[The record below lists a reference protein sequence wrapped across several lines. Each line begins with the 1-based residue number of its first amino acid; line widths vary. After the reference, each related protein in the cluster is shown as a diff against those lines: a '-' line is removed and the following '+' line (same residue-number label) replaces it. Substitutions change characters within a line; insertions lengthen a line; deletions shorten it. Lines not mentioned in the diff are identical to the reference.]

1 MNSISLYDLNKQIG
15 SVLKT
20 SLLAGVWVHAEIN
33 SINVQRVGHCYIE
46 LIEKDEITGSIVAK
60 SRANIWSN
68 IYKSI
73 SAYFLAETGKTLS
86 AGMKVA
92 FCVDVTFHEV
102 YGISLNVVDIDPTYT
117 LGESARKKAQVIKK
131 LEEDGIIDMNKMLSI
146 KPLCKNVAVI
156 SAEGAAGYG
165 DFCHQLEHNA
175 YGYKYN
181 LILFNSI
188 MQGEK
193 AEASILES
201 LDKVLERLS
210 EFDVLV
216 MIRGGGA
223 VSDLDCFDS
232 YNLSASIAQFPLPV
246 LTGIGHTRDVSVV
259 DMVANMPLKTPTAV
273 ADFLINHTRSLE
285 EKIDS
290 YIELL
295 SRSVTMLL
303 DKQARKLDQCLT
315 LLPLYANRLLDKKLH
330 ALELMERSLELMSPE
345 SILKKGYAIVE
356 KQGRSA
362 SAASLSPGDE
372 VKITLVDG
380 VVGAVVKGFS

>member
-1 MNSISLYDLNKQIG
+1 MNFIGLYELNKEIS
-15 SVLKT
+15 SVLKGCL
-20 SLLAGVWVHAEIN
+20 SKVWVHAEIN
-33 SINVQRVGHCYIE
+33 SISVQRVGHCYIE
-46 LIEKDEITGSIVAK
+46 LIEKDENSGNIIAK
-60 SRANIWSN
+60 SRANIWAN

-73 SAYFLAETGKTLS
+73 AAYFLEETGKMLS
-86 AGMKVA
+86 SGMKVA

-117 LGESARKKAQVIKK
+117 LGESARRKAQVIKK
-131 LEEDGIIDMNKMLSI
+131 LEDDGIIDMNKLLSI
-146 KPLCKNVAVI
+146 KPLIKNIAVI

-165 DFCHQLEHNA
+165 DFCHQLENNA

-181 LILFNSI
+181 LTLFNSI

-201 LDKVLERLS
+201 LDKVLERLD
-210 EFDVLV
+210 EFDILV
-216 MIRGGGA
+216 VIRGGGA

-232 YNLSASIAQFPLPV
+232 YYLSASLAQFPLPV

-259 DMVANMPLKTPTAV
+259 DMVAKLPLKTPTAV
-273 ADFLINHTRSLE
+273 ADYIINHTRSLE

-295 SRSVTMLL
+295 SRSVTVLL
-303 DKQARKLDQCLT
+303 DRQARKLDQSLT
-315 LLPLYANRLLDKKLH
+315 LLPLYANRFLDRKLH

-345 SILKKGYAIVE
+345 SILKKGYAMVE
-356 KQGRSA
+356 KQGKSA
-362 SAASLSPGDE
+362 SASSLSPGDE
-372 VKITLVDG
+372 IKITLVDG
-380 VVGAVVKGFS
+380 VVGAVIKV

>member
-1 MNSISLYDLNKQIG
+1 MSPISLYELNNDIK
-15 SVLKT
+15 SVLK
-20 SLLAGVWVHAEIN
+20 AGFSAGIWIHAEIS
-33 SINVQRVGHCYIE
+33 SISVQRVGHCYIE
-46 LIEKDEITGSIVAK
+46 LIEKDENTGSIVAK
-60 SRANIWSN
+60 SRANIWSHT
-68 IYKSI
+68 YKLI
-73 SAYFLAETGKTLS
+73 SSYFFEETGKTLS
-86 AGMKVA
+86 VGMKVA

-102 YGISLNVVDIDPTYT
+102 YGISLNVSDIDPAYT
-117 LGESARKKAQVIKK
+117 LGESARRKAMVIKK
-131 LEEDGIIDMNKMLSI
+131 LEEDGIIDMNKLLSI
-146 KPLCKNVAVI
+146 KTLVKNIAVV

-165 DFCHQLEHNA
+165 DFVHQLMTNK
-175 YGYKYN
+175 YGYSYN
-181 LILFNSI
+181 ITLFNSL

-201 LDKVLERLS
+201 LDKVLARLS
-210 EFDVLV
+210 EYDVLV
-216 MIRGGGA
+216 VIRGGGA
-223 VSDLDCFDS
+223 TSDLDCFDG
-232 YNLSASIAQFPLPV
+232 YNASIAQFPLPV

-273 ADFLINHTRSLE
+273 AEFIIGHTRSLE
-285 EKIDS
+285 ERIDS

-303 DKQARKLDQCLT
+303 DKQSRQLDQYLT

-330 ALELMERSLELMSPE
+330 ALELMERTLELLSPE

-372 VKITLVDG
+372 VKITLADG
-380 VVGAVVKGFS
+380 VVGAVIKV

>member
-15 SVLKT
+15 SVIKT
-20 SLLAGVWVHAEIN
+20 GLSGAVWVHAEIN
-33 SINVQRVGHCYIE
+33 SISVQRVGHCYIE
-46 LIEKDEITGSIVAK
+46 LIEKDENNGNIIAK
-60 SRANIWSN
+60 SRANIWAN

-102 YGISLNVVDIDPTYT
+102 YGISLNVVDVDPTYT
-117 LGESARKKAQVIKK
+117 LGESARRKAQVIKR
-131 LEEDGIIDMNKMLSI
+131 LEDDGIIDMNKLLSI
-146 KPLCKNVAVI
+146 KPLVKNIAVI

-165 DFCHQLEHNA
+165 DFIHQLQNNK
-175 YGYKYN
+175 YGYAYN
-181 LILFNSI
+181 LTLFNSI
-188 MQGEK
+188 MQGER

-201 LDKVLERLS
+201 LEKVLESLD

-232 YNLSASIAQFPLPV
+232 YNLSSALAQFPLPV

-273 ADFLINHTRSLE
+273 ADFLIHHTRTLE

-290 YIELL
+290 YIEQL

-303 DKQARKLDQCLT
+303 DKQARKLDQSLT
-315 LLPLYANRLLDKKLH
+315 LLPLYANRLLDRKLH

-356 KQGRSA
+356 KNGKSA

-380 VVGAVVKGFS
+380 VVGAVIKV

>member
-1 MNSISLYDLNKQIG
+1 MNSISLYELNKEIS
-15 SVLKT
+15 SVLKGCL
-20 SLLAGVWVHAEIN
+20 SKVWVHAEIN

-46 LIEKDEITGSIVAK
+46 LIEKDENTGSIIAK
-60 SRANIWSN
+60 SRANIWAN

-73 SAYFLAETGKTLS
+73 AAYFLAETGKTLA

-117 LGESARKKAQVIKK
+117 LGESARRKALVIKK
-131 LEEDGIIDMNKMLSI
+131 LEDDGVIDMNKLLSI
-146 KPLCKNVAVI
+146 KPLIKNIAVI

-181 LILFNSI
+181 LTLFNSI

-201 LDKVLERLS
+201 LDKVLERLD
-210 EFDVLV
+210 EFDILVL
-216 MIRGGGA
+216 IRGGGA
-223 VSDLDCFDS
+223 VSDLDCFDA
-232 YNLSASIAQFPLPV
+232 YNLSASLAQFPLPV

-259 DMVANMPLKTPTAV
+259 DMVAKLPLKTPTAV
-273 ADFLINHTRSLE
+273 ADFIINHTRSLE

-295 SRSVTMLL
+295 SRSVTVLL
-303 DKQARKLDQCLT
+303 DRQARKLDQSLT
-315 LLPLYANRLLDKKLH
+315 LLPLYANRLLDRKLH

-356 KQGRSA
+356 KQGKSA
-362 SAASLSPGDE
+362 VASDLKQGDE
-372 VKITLVDG
+372 VKIKLIDG
-380 VVGAVVKGFS
+380 VVGAVIKV

>member
-1 MNSISLYDLNKQIG
+1 MNSIGLYELNKEIS
-15 SVLKT
+15 SVLKGCL
-20 SLLAGVWVHAEIN
+20 SKVWVHAEIN
-33 SINVQRVGHCYIE
+33 SISVQRVGHCYIE
-46 LIEKDEITGSIVAK
+46 LIEKDENSGNIIAK
-60 SRANIWSN
+60 SRANIWAN

-73 SAYFLAETGKTLS
+73 AAYFLEETGKMLS
-86 AGMKVA
+86 SGMKVA

-117 LGESARKKAQVIKK
+117 LGESARRKAQVIKK
-131 LEEDGIIDMNKMLSI
+131 LEDDGIIDMNKLLSI
-146 KPLCKNVAVI
+146 KSLIKNIAVI

-165 DFCHQLEHNA
+165 DFCHQLENNA

-181 LILFNSI
+181 LTLFNSI

-201 LDKVLERLS
+201 LDKVLERLD
-210 EFDVLV
+210 EFDILV
-216 MIRGGGA
+216 VIRGGGA

-232 YNLSASIAQFPLPV
+232 YYLSASLAQFPLPV

-259 DMVANMPLKTPTAV
+259 DMVAKLPLKTPTAV
-273 ADFLINHTRSLE
+273 ADFLIHHTRSLE

-290 YIELL
+290 YIALL
-295 SRSVTMLL
+295 YQSVTSLL
-303 DKQARKLDQCLT
+303 DKNTRRLDQCLT
-315 LLPLYANRLLDKKLH
+315 LLPLYASRMLDKKLH

-356 KQGRSA
+356 KNGKSA
-362 SAASLSPGDE
+362 SAASLSPRDE
-372 VKITLVDG
+372 IKIKFIDG
-380 VVGAVVKGFS
+380 VVGAVIKV

>member
-1 MNSISLYDLNKQIG
+1 MNSISLYELNKEIS
-15 SVLKT
+15 SVLKGCL
-20 SLLAGVWVHAEIN
+20 SKVWVHAEIN
-33 SINVQRVGHCYIE
+33 SISVQRVGHCYIE
-46 LIEKDEITGSIVAK
+46 LIEKDENTGSIIAK
-60 SRANIWSN
+60 SRANIWAN

-73 SAYFLAETGKTLS
+73 AAYFLAETGKTLA

-117 LGESARKKAQVIKK
+117 LGESARRKALVIKK
-131 LEEDGIIDMNKMLSI
+131 LEDDGVIDMNKLLSI
-146 KPLCKNVAVI
+146 KPLIKNIAVI

-181 LILFNSI
+181 LTLFNSI

-201 LDKVLERLS
+201 LDKVLERLD
-210 EFDVLV
+210 EFDILVL
-216 MIRGGGA
+216 IRGGGA
-223 VSDLDCFDS
+223 VSDLDCFDA
-232 YNLSASIAQFPLPV
+232 YNLSASLAQFPLPV

-259 DMVANMPLKTPTAV
+259 DMVAKLPLKTPTAV
-273 ADFLINHTRSLE
+273 ADFIINHTRSLE

-295 SRSVTMLL
+295 SRSVTVLL
-303 DKQARKLDQCLT
+303 DRQARKLDQSLT
-315 LLPLYANRLLDKKLH
+315 LLPLYANRLLDRKLH

-356 KQGRSA
+356 KQGKSA
-362 SAASLSPGDE
+362 SASSLNPGDE

-380 VVGAVVKGFS
+380 VVGAVIKV

>member
-1 MNSISLYDLNKQIG
+1 MNSISLYELNKEIS
-15 SVLKT
+15 SVLKGCL
-20 SLLAGVWVHAEIN
+20 SKVWVHAEIN
-33 SINVQRVGHCYIE
+33 SISVQRVGHCYIE
-46 LIEKDEITGSIVAK
+46 LIEKDENTGSIIAK
-60 SRANIWSN
+60 SRANIWAN

-73 SAYFLAETGKTLS
+73 AAYFLAETGKTLAS
-86 AGMKVA
+86 GMKVA

-117 LGESARKKAQVIKK
+117 LGESARRKALVIKK
-131 LEEDGIIDMNKMLSI
+131 LEDDGVIDMNKLLSI
-146 KPLCKNVAVI
+146 KPLIKNIAVI

-181 LILFNSI
+181 LTLFNSI

-201 LDKVLERLS
+201 LDKVLERLD
-210 EFDVLV
+210 EFDILVL
-216 MIRGGGA
+216 IRGGGA
-223 VSDLDCFDS
+223 VSDLDCFDA
-232 YNLSASIAQFPLPV
+232 YNLSASLAQFPLPV

-259 DMVANMPLKTPTAV
+259 DMVAKLPLKTPTAV
-273 ADFLINHTRSLE
+273 ADFIINHTRSLE

-295 SRSVTMLL
+295 SRSVTVLL
-303 DKQARKLDQCLT
+303 DRQARKLDQSLT
-315 LLPLYANRLLDKKLH
+315 LLPLYANRLLDRKLH

-356 KQGRSA
+356 KQGKSA
-362 SAASLSPGDE
+362 SASSLSPGDE
-372 VKITLVDG
+372 IKITLVDG

>member
-1 MNSISLYDLNKQIG
+1 MNSISLYELNKEIS
-15 SVLKT
+15 SVLKGCL
-20 SLLAGVWVHAEIN
+20 SKVWVHAEIN
-33 SINVQRVGHCYIE
+33 SISVQRVGHCYIE
-46 LIEKDEITGSIVAK
+46 LIEKDENTGSIIAK

-73 SAYFLAETGKTLS
+73 SSYFLAETGKTLS

-131 LEEDGIIDMNKMLSI
+131 LEDDGIIDMNKMLSI
-146 KPLCKNVAVI
+146 KLLCKNIAVI

-181 LILFNSI
+181 ITLFNSI

-201 LDKVLERLS
+201 LDKVLERLD

-232 YNLSASIAQFPLPV
+232 YLLSASLAQFPLPV

-259 DMVANMPLKTPTAV
+259 DMVAKLPLKTPTAV
-273 ADFLINHTRSLE
+273 ADFIINHTRSLE

-295 SRSVTMLL
+295 SRSVTVLL
-303 DKQARKLDQCLT
+303 DKQARKLDQSLT
-315 LLPLYANRLLDKKLH
+315 LLPLYANRLLDRKLH
-330 ALELMERSLELMSPE
+330 TLELMERSLELMSPE

-356 KQGRSA
+356 KQGKSA

-372 VKITLVDG
+372 IKITLVDG
-380 VVGAVVKGFS
+380 VVGAVIKV

>member
-1 MNSISLYDLNKQIG
+1 MNSIGLYELNKEIS
-15 SVLKT
+15 SVLKGCL
-20 SLLAGVWVHAEIN
+20 SKVWVHAEIN
-33 SINVQRVGHCYIE
+33 SISVQRVGHCYIE
-46 LIEKDEITGSIVAK
+46 LIEKDENSGNIIAK
-60 SRANIWSN
+60 SRANIWAN

-73 SAYFLAETGKTLS
+73 AAYFLEETGKMLS
-86 AGMKVA
+86 SGMKVA

-117 LGESARKKAQVIKK
+117 LGESARRKAQVIKK
-131 LEEDGIIDMNKMLSI
+131 LEDDGIIDMNKLLSI
-146 KPLCKNVAVI
+146 KPLIKNIAVI

-165 DFCHQLEHNA
+165 DFCHQLENNA

-181 LILFNSI
+181 LTLFNSI

-201 LDKVLERLS
+201 LDKVLERLD
-210 EFDVLV
+210 EFDILV
-216 MIRGGGA
+216 VIRGGGA

-232 YNLSASIAQFPLPV
+232 YYLSASLAQFPLPV

-259 DMVANMPLKTPTAV
+259 DMVAKLPLKTPTAV
-273 ADFLINHTRSLE
+273 ADFIINHTRSLE

-295 SRSVTMLL
+295 SRSVTVLL
-303 DKQARKLDQCLT
+303 DRQTRKLDQSLT
-315 LLPLYANRLLDKKLH
+315 LLPLYANRLLDRKLH
-330 ALELMERSLELMSPE
+330 TLELMERSLELMSPE

-356 KQGRSA
+356 KQGKSA
-362 SAASLSPGDE
+362 SASSLSPGDE
-372 VKITLVDG
+372 IKITLVDG
-380 VVGAVVKGFS
+380 VVGAVIKV

>member
-1 MNSISLYDLNKQIG
+1 
-15 SVLKT
+15 
-20 SLLAGVWVHAEIN
+20 
-33 SINVQRVGHCYIE
+33 VQRVGHCYIE
-46 LIEKDEITGSIVAK
+46 LIEKDENTGSIIAK

-73 SAYFLAETGKTLS
+73 SSYFLAETGKTLS

-131 LEEDGIIDMNKMLSI
+131 LEDDGIIDMNKMLSI
-146 KPLCKNVAVI
+146 KLLCKNIAVI

-181 LILFNSI
+181 ITLFNSI

-201 LDKVLERLS
+201 LDKVLERLD

-232 YNLSASIAQFPLPV
+232 YLLSASLAQFPLPV

-259 DMVANMPLKTPTAV
+259 DMVAKLPLKTPTAV
-273 ADFLINHTRSLE
+273 ADFIINHTRSLE

-295 SRSVTMLL
+295 SRSVTVLL
-303 DKQARKLDQCLT
+303 DKQARKLDQSLT
-315 LLPLYANRLLDKKLH
+315 LLPLYANRLLDRKLH
-330 ALELMERSLELMSPE
+330 TLELMERSLELMSPE

-356 KQGRSA
+356 KQGKSA

-372 VKITLVDG
+372 IKITLVDG
-380 VVGAVVKGFS
+380 VVGAVIKV

>member
-1 MNSISLYDLNKQIG
+1 MNSISLYELNKEIS
-15 SVLKT
+15 SVLKGCL
-20 SLLAGVWVHAEIN
+20 SKVWVHAEIN

-46 LIEKDEITGSIVAK
+46 LIEKDENTGTIIAK
-60 SRANIWSN
+60 SRANIWAN

-73 SAYFLAETGKTLS
+73 AAYFLAETGKTLA

-117 LGESARKKAQVIKK
+117 LGESARRKALVIKK
-131 LEEDGIIDMNKMLSI
+131 LEEDGVIDMNKLLSI
-146 KPLCKNVAVI
+146 KPLIKNIAVI

-165 DFCHQLEHNA
+165 DFCHQLQHNA

-181 LILFNSI
+181 LTLFNSI

-193 AEASILES
+193 AEVSILES
-201 LDKVLERLS
+201 LDKVLERLD
-210 EFDVLV
+210 EFDILVL
-216 MIRGGGA
+216 IRGGGA
-223 VSDLDCFDS
+223 VSDLDCFDA
-232 YNLSASIAQFPLPV
+232 YNLSASLAQFPLPV

-259 DMVANMPLKTPTAV
+259 DMVAKLPLKTPTAV
-273 ADFLINHTRSLE
+273 ADFIINHTRSLE

-295 SRSVTMLL
+295 SRSVTVLL
-303 DKQARKLDQCLT
+303 DRQARKLDQSLT
-315 LLPLYANRLLDKKLH
+315 LLPLYANRLLDRKLH

-356 KQGRSA
+356 KQGKSA
-362 SAASLSPGDE
+362 SASSLNPGDE

-380 VVGAVVKGFS
+380 VVGAVIKV

>member
-1 MNSISLYDLNKQIG
+1 MNPISLYELNNQIR

-20 SLLAGVWVHAEIN
+20 GLSEGIWIHAEIS
-33 SINVQRVGHCYIE
+33 SISVQRVGHCYIE
-46 LIEKDEITGSIVAK
+46 LIEKDENTGSIIAK
-60 SRANIWSN
+60 SRANIWSHT
-68 IYKSI
+68 YKLLS
-73 SAYFLAETGKTLS
+73 SYFFEETGKTLT

-92 FCVDVTFHEV
+92 FYVDVTFHEV
-102 YGISLNVVDIDPTYT
+102 YGISLNVSDIDPAYT
-117 LGESARKKAQVIKK
+117 LGESARRKAQVIKR
-131 LEEDGIIDMNKMLSI
+131 LENDGVIDMNKLLSI
-146 KPLCKNVAVI
+146 KPLLKNIAVI

-165 DFCHQLEHNA
+165 DFVHQLTNNKF
-175 YGYKYN
+175 GYHYN
-181 LILFNSI
+181 ITLFNSL

-193 AEASILES
+193 AEDSILLS
-201 LDKVLERLS
+201 LDKVLERLP

-216 MIRGGGA
+216 VIRGGGA
-223 VSDLDCFDS
+223 TSDLDCFDG
-232 YNLSASIAQFPLPV
+232 YNISASIAQFPLPV

-273 ADFLINHTRSLE
+273 AEFVIGHTRSLE

-290 YIELL
+290 YIEQL

-303 DKQARKLDQCLT
+303 DKQTRKLDQCLT
-315 LLPLYANRLLDKKLH
+315 LLPLYANKFLDRKLH

-356 KQGRSA
+356 RNGKSA

-380 VVGAVVKGFS
+380 VVGAVIKV

>member
-1 MNSISLYDLNKQIG
+1 MNSISLYELNKEIS
-15 SVLKT
+15 SVLKGCL
-20 SLLAGVWVHAEIN
+20 SKVWVHAEIN

-46 LIEKDEITGSIVAK
+46 LIEKDETTGSIVAK

-73 SAYFLAETGKTLS
+73 SSYFLAETGKLLS

-146 KPLCKNVAVI
+146 KPLCKNIAVI

-181 LILFNSI
+181 LTLFNSI

-372 VKITLVDG
+372 VKITLADG
-380 VVGAVVKGFS
+380 VVGAVIKV

>member
-1 MNSISLYDLNKQIG
+1 MNSISLYELNKEIS
-15 SVLKT
+15 SVFKGCLSK
-20 SLLAGVWVHAEIN
+20 VWVHAEIN
-33 SINVQRVGHCYIE
+33 SISVQRVGHCYIE
-46 LIEKDEITGSIVAK
+46 LIEKDENTGSIIAK
-60 SRANIWSN
+60 SRANIWAN

-73 SAYFLAETGKTLS
+73 AAYFLAETGKTLA

-117 LGESARKKAQVIKK
+117 LGESARRKALVIKK
-131 LEEDGIIDMNKMLSI
+131 LEEDGVIDMNKLLSI
-146 KPLCKNVAVI
+146 KPLIKNIAVI

-165 DFCHQLEHNA
+165 DFCHQLEQNA

-181 LILFNSI
+181 LTLFNSI

-201 LDKVLERLS
+201 LDKVLERLD
-210 EFDVLV
+210 EFDILVL
-216 MIRGGGA
+216 IRGGGA
-223 VSDLDCFDS
+223 VSDLDCFDA
-232 YNLSASIAQFPLPV
+232 YNLSASLAQFPLPV

-259 DMVANMPLKTPTAV
+259 DMVAKLPLKTPTAV
-273 ADFLINHTRSLE
+273 ADFIINHTRSLE

-295 SRSVTMLL
+295 SRSVTVLL
-303 DKQARKLDQCLT
+303 DRQARKLDQSLT
-315 LLPLYANRLLDKKLH
+315 LLPLYANRLLDRKLH

-356 KQGRSA
+356 KQGKSVSA
-362 SAASLSPGDE
+362 SSLSPGDE
-372 VKITLVDG
+372 IKITLIDG
-380 VVGAVVKGFS
+380 VVGAVIKV

>member
-1 MNSISLYDLNKQIG
+1 MNSISLYELNKEIS
-15 SVLKT
+15 SVLKGCL
-20 SLLAGVWVHAEIN
+20 SKVWVHAEIN
-33 SINVQRVGHCYIE
+33 SISVQRVGHCYIE
-46 LIEKDEITGSIVAK
+46 LIEKDENTGSIIAK
-60 SRANIWSN
+60 SRANIWAN

-73 SAYFLAETGKTLS
+73 AAYFLAETGKTLA

-117 LGESARKKAQVIKK
+117 LGESARRKALVIKK
-131 LEEDGIIDMNKMLSI
+131 LEEDGVIDMNKLLSI
-146 KPLCKNVAVI
+146 KPLIKNIAVI

-165 DFCHQLEHNA
+165 DFCHQLQHNV

-181 LILFNSI
+181 LTLFNSI

-193 AEASILES
+193 AEVSILES
-201 LDKVLERLS
+201 LDKVLERLD
-210 EFDVLV
+210 EFDILVL
-216 MIRGGGA
+216 IRGGGA
-223 VSDLDCFDS
+223 VSDLDCFDA
-232 YNLSASIAQFPLPV
+232 YNLSASLAQFPLPV

-259 DMVANMPLKTPTAV
+259 DMVAKLPLKTPTAV
-273 ADFLINHTRSLE
+273 ADFIINHTRSLE

-295 SRSVTMLL
+295 SRSVTVLL
-303 DKQARKLDQCLT
+303 DRQARKLDQSLT
-315 LLPLYANRLLDKKLH
+315 LLPLYANRLLDRKLH

-356 KQGRSA
+356 KQGKSVSA
-362 SAASLSPGDE
+362 SSLNPGDE

-380 VVGAVVKGFS
+380 VVGAVIKV

>member
-15 SVLKT
+15 SVIKT
-20 SLLAGVWVHAEIN
+20 GLSGAVWVHAEIN

-46 LIEKDEITGSIVAK
+46 LIEKDENNGNIIAK
-60 SRANIWSN
+60 SRANIWAN

-73 SAYFLAETGKTLS
+73 SAYFLAETGKNLA

-117 LGESARKKAQVIKK
+117 LGESARRKAQVIKR
-131 LEEDGIIDMNKMLSI
+131 LEEDGIIDMNKLLSI
-146 KPLCKNVAVI
+146 KPLVKNIAVI

-165 DFCHQLEHNA
+165 DFIHQLQNNK
-175 YGYKYN
+175 YGYNYN
-181 LILFNSI
+181 LTLFNSI

-210 EFDVLV
+210 EFDILV

-232 YNLSASIAQFPLPV
+232 YCLSASIAQFPLPV

-273 ADFLINHTRSLE
+273 ADFIIHHTRTLE

-290 YIELL
+290 YIEQL

-303 DKQARKLDQCLT
+303 DKQARKLDQSLT
-315 LLPLYANRLLDKKLH
+315 LLPLYANRLLDRKLH

-356 KQGRSA
+356 KQGKSA
-362 SAASLSPGDE
+362 SASSLSPGDE

-380 VVGAVVKGFS
+380 VVGAVIKV

>member
-1 MNSISLYDLNKQIG
+1 MNSISLYELNKEIS
-15 SVLKT
+15 SVLKGCL
-20 SLLAGVWVHAEIN
+20 SKVWVHAEIN
-33 SINVQRVGHCYIE
+33 SISVQRVGHCYIE
-46 LIEKDEITGSIVAK
+46 LIEKDENTGSIIAK
-60 SRANIWSN
+60 SRANIWAN

-73 SAYFLAETGKTLS
+73 AAYFLAETGKTLA

-117 LGESARKKAQVIKK
+117 LGESARRKALVIKK
-131 LEEDGIIDMNKMLSI
+131 LEEDGVIEMNKLLSI
-146 KPLCKNVAVI
+146 KPLIKNIAVI

-165 DFCHQLEHNA
+165 DFCHQLQHNA

-181 LILFNSI
+181 LTLFNSI

-201 LDKVLERLS
+201 LDKVLERLD
-210 EFDVLV
+210 EFDILVL
-216 MIRGGGA
+216 IRGGGA
-223 VSDLDCFDS
+223 VSDLDCFDA
-232 YNLSASIAQFPLPV
+232 YNLSASLAQFPLPV

-259 DMVANMPLKTPTAV
+259 DMVAKLPLKTPTAV
-273 ADFLINHTRSLE
+273 ADFIINHTRSLE

-295 SRSVTMLL
+295 SRSVTVLL
-303 DKQARKLDQCLT
+303 DRQARKLDQSLT
-315 LLPLYANRLLDKKLH
+315 LLPLYANRLLDRKLH

-356 KQGRSA
+356 KQGKSVSA
-362 SAASLSPGDE
+362 SSLNPGDE

-380 VVGAVVKGFS
+380 VVGAVIKV

>member
-1 MNSISLYDLNKQIG
+1 MNSISLYELNKEIS
-15 SVLKT
+15 SVLKGCL
-20 SLLAGVWVHAEIN
+20 SKVWVHAEIN
-33 SINVQRVGHCYIE
+33 SISVQRVGHCYIE
-46 LIEKDEITGSIVAK
+46 LIEKDENTGSIIAK
-60 SRANIWSN
+60 SRANIWAN

-73 SAYFLAETGKTLS
+73 AAYFLAETGKTLA

-117 LGESARKKAQVIKK
+117 LGESARRKALVIKK
-131 LEEDGIIDMNKMLSI
+131 LEEDGVIDMNKLLSI
-146 KPLCKNVAVI
+146 KPLIKNIAVI

-181 LILFNSI
+181 LTLFNSI

-201 LDKVLERLS
+201 LDKVLERLD
-210 EFDVLV
+210 EFDILVL
-216 MIRGGGA
+216 IRGGGA
-223 VSDLDCFDS
+223 VSDLDCFDA
-232 YNLSASIAQFPLPV
+232 YNLSASLAQFPLPV

-259 DMVANMPLKTPTAV
+259 DMVAKLPLKTPTAV
-273 ADFLINHTRSLE
+273 ADFIINHTRSLE

-295 SRSVTMLL
+295 SRSVTVLL
-303 DKQARKLDQCLT
+303 DRQARKLDQSLT
-315 LLPLYANRLLDKKLH
+315 LLPLYANRLLDRKLH

-356 KQGRSA
+356 KQGKSA
-362 SAASLSPGDE
+362 SASSLNPGDE

-380 VVGAVVKGFS
+380 VVGAVIKV

>member
-1 MNSISLYDLNKQIG
+1 MNSISLYELNKEIS
-15 SVLKT
+15 SVLKGCL
-20 SLLAGVWVHAEIN
+20 SKVWVHAEIN
-33 SINVQRVGHCYIE
+33 SISVQRVGHCYIE
-46 LIEKDEITGSIVAK
+46 LIEKDENTGSIIAK
-60 SRANIWSN
+60 SRANIWAN

-73 SAYFLAETGKTLS
+73 AAYFLAETGKTLA

-117 LGESARKKAQVIKK
+117 LGESARRKALVIKK
-131 LEEDGIIDMNKMLSI
+131 LEDDGVIDMNKLLSI
-146 KPLCKNVAVI
+146 KPLIKNIAVI

-181 LILFNSI
+181 LTLFNSI

-201 LDKVLERLS
+201 LDKVLERLD
-210 EFDVLV
+210 EFDILVL
-216 MIRGGGA
+216 IRGGGA
-223 VSDLDCFDS
+223 VSDLDCFDA
-232 YNLSASIAQFPLPV
+232 YNLSASLAQFPLPV

-259 DMVANMPLKTPTAV
+259 DMVAKLPLKTPTAV
-273 ADFLINHTRSLE
+273 ADFIINHTRSLE

-295 SRSVTMLL
+295 SRSVTVLL
-303 DKQARKLDQCLT
+303 DRQARKLDQSLT
-315 LLPLYANRLLDKKLH
+315 LLPLYANRLLDRKLH

-356 KQGRSA
+356 KQGKSVSA
-362 SAASLSPGDE
+362 SSLNPGDE

-380 VVGAVVKGFS
+380 VVGAVIKV

>member
-1 MNSISLYDLNKQIG
+1 MNSISLYELNKEIS
-15 SVLKT
+15 SVLKGCL
-20 SLLAGVWVHAEIN
+20 SKVWVHAEIN
-33 SINVQRVGHCYIE
+33 SISVQRVGHCYIE
-46 LIEKDEITGSIVAK
+46 LIEKDENTGSIIAK
-60 SRANIWSN
+60 SRANIWAN

-73 SAYFLAETGKTLS
+73 AAYFLAETGKTLA

-117 LGESARKKAQVIKK
+117 LGESARRKALVIKK
-131 LEEDGIIDMNKMLSI
+131 LEDDGVIEMNKLLSI
-146 KPLCKNVAVI
+146 KPLIKNIAVI

-181 LILFNSI
+181 LTLFNSI

-201 LDKVLERLS
+201 LDKVLERLD
-210 EFDVLV
+210 EFDILVL
-216 MIRGGGA
+216 IRGGGA
-223 VSDLDCFDS
+223 VSDLDCFDA
-232 YNLSASIAQFPLPV
+232 YNLSASLAQFPLPV

-259 DMVANMPLKTPTAV
+259 DMVAKLPLKTPTAV
-273 ADFLINHTRSLE
+273 ADFIINHTRSLE

-295 SRSVTMLL
+295 SRSVTVLL
-303 DKQARKLDQCLT
+303 DRQARKLDQSLT
-315 LLPLYANRLLDKKLH
+315 LLPLYANRLLDRKLH

-356 KQGRSA
+356 KQGKSVSA
-362 SAASLSPGDE
+362 SSLNPGDE

-380 VVGAVVKGFS
+380 VVGAVIKV

>member
-1 MNSISLYDLNKQIG
+1 MNSISLYELNKEIS
-15 SVLKT
+15 SVLKGCL
-20 SLLAGVWVHAEIN
+20 SKVWVHAEIN

-46 LIEKDEITGSIVAK
+46 LIEKDETTGSIVAK

-73 SAYFLAETGKTLS
+73 SSYFLAETGKLLS

-146 KPLCKNVAVI
+146 KPLCKNIAVI

-181 LILFNSI
+181 LTLFNSI

-201 LDKVLERLS
+201 LDMVLERLS

-232 YNLSASIAQFPLPV
+232 HNLSASIAQFPLPV

-303 DKQARKLDQCLT
+303 DKQARKLDQCFT

-356 KQGRSA
+356 KNGKSA

-380 VVGAVVKGFS
+380 VVKAEVINV

>member
-1 MNSISLYDLNKQIG
+1 MNSISLYELNKEIS
-15 SVLKT
+15 SVLKGCL
-20 SLLAGVWVHAEIN
+20 SKVWVHAEIN

-46 LIEKDEITGSIVAK
+46 LIEKDENTGSIIAK
-60 SRANIWSN
+60 SRANIWAN

-73 SAYFLAETGKTLS
+73 AAYFLAETGKTLA

-117 LGESARKKAQVIKK
+117 LGESARRKALVIKK
-131 LEEDGIIDMNKMLSI
+131 LEDDGVIDMNKLLSI
-146 KPLCKNVAVI
+146 KPLIKNIAVI

-165 DFCHQLEHNA
+165 DFCHQLENNA
-175 YGYKYN
+175 YGYKYK
-181 LILFNSI
+181 LTLFNSI

-201 LDKVLERLS
+201 LDKVLERLD
-210 EFDVLV
+210 EFDILVL
-216 MIRGGGA
+216 IRGGGA
-223 VSDLDCFDS
+223 VSDLDCFDA
-232 YNLSASIAQFPLPV
+232 YNLSASLAQFPLPV

-259 DMVANMPLKTPTAV
+259 DMVAKLPLKTPTAV
-273 ADFLINHTRSLE
+273 ADFIINHTRSLE

-295 SRSVTMLL
+295 SRSVTVLL
-303 DKQARKLDQCLT
+303 DRQARKLDQSLT
-315 LLPLYANRLLDKKLH
+315 LLPLYANRLLDRKLH

-356 KQGRSA
+356 KQGKSA
-362 SAASLSPGDE
+362 SASSLNPGDE

-380 VVGAVVKGFS
+380 VVGAVIKV

>member
-15 SVLKT
+15 SVIKT
-20 SLLAGVWVHAEIN
+20 GLSGAVWVHAEIN
-33 SINVQRVGHCYIE
+33 SISVQRVGHCYIE
-46 LIEKDEITGSIVAK
+46 LIEKDENNGNIIAK
-60 SRANIWSN
+60 SRANIWAN

-86 AGMKVA
+86 VGMKVA

-117 LGESARKKAQVIKK
+117 LGESARRKAQVIKR
-131 LEEDGIIDMNKMLSI
+131 LEDDGIIDMNKLLSI
-146 KPLCKNVAVI
+146 KPLVKNIAVI

-165 DFCHQLEHNA
+165 DFIHQLQNNK
-175 YGYKYN
+175 YGYNYN
-181 LILFNSI
+181 LTLFNSI

-210 EFDVLV
+210 EFDLLV

-232 YNLSASIAQFPLPV
+232 YNLSAALAQFPLPV

-273 ADFLINHTRSLE
+273 ADYIINHTRSLE

-290 YIELL
+290 YIEQL

-303 DKQARKLDQCLT
+303 DKQARKLDQSLT

-330 ALELMERSLELMSPE
+330 TLEIMERSLELMSPE

-356 KQGRSA
+356 KNGKSA

-372 VKITLVDG
+372 IKITLVDG
-380 VVGAVVKGFS
+380 VVGAVIKV

>member
-1 MNSISLYDLNKQIG
+1 MNSISLYELNKEIS
-15 SVLKT
+15 SVLKGCL
-20 SLLAGVWVHAEIN
+20 SKVWVHAEIN
-33 SINVQRVGHCYIE
+33 SISVQRVGHCYIE
-46 LIEKDEITGSIVAK
+46 LIEKDETTGSIVAK

-73 SAYFLAETGKTLS
+73 SSYFLAETGKLLS

-146 KPLCKNVAVI
+146 KPLCKNIAVI

-181 LILFNSI
+181 LTLFNSI

-303 DKQARKLDQCLT
+303 DKQARKLDQSLT

-380 VVGAVVKGFS
+380 VVGAVIKV

>member
-1 MNSISLYDLNKQIG
+1 MNSISLYELNKEIS
-15 SVLKT
+15 SVLKGCL
-20 SLLAGVWVHAEIN
+20 SKVWVHAEIN
-33 SINVQRVGHCYIE
+33 SISVQRVGHCYIE
-46 LIEKDEITGSIVAK
+46 LIEKDENTGSIIAK
-60 SRANIWSN
+60 SRANIWAN

-73 SAYFLAETGKTLS
+73 AAYFLAETGKTLA

-117 LGESARKKAQVIKK
+117 LGESARRKALVIKK
-131 LEEDGIIDMNKMLSI
+131 LEEDGVIEMNKLLSI
-146 KPLCKNVAVI
+146 KPLIKNIAVI

-181 LILFNSI
+181 LTLFNSI

-201 LDKVLERLS
+201 LDKVLERLD
-210 EFDVLV
+210 EFDILVL
-216 MIRGGGA
+216 IRGGGA
-223 VSDLDCFDS
+223 VSDLDCFDA
-232 YNLSASIAQFPLPV
+232 YNLSASLAQFPLPV

-259 DMVANMPLKTPTAV
+259 DMVAKLPLKTPTAV
-273 ADFLINHTRSLE
+273 ADFIINHTRSLE

-295 SRSVTMLL
+295 SRSVTVLL
-303 DKQARKLDQCLT
+303 DRQARKLDQSLT
-315 LLPLYANRLLDKKLH
+315 LLPLYANRLLDRKLH

-356 KQGRSA
+356 KQGKSVSA
-362 SAASLSPGDE
+362 SSLNPGDE

-380 VVGAVVKGFS
+380 VVGAVIKV

>member
-1 MNSISLYDLNKQIG
+1 MNSISLYELNKEIS
-15 SVLKT
+15 SVLKGCL
-20 SLLAGVWVHAEIN
+20 SKVWVHAEIN

-46 LIEKDEITGSIVAK
+46 LIEKDENTGTIIAK
-60 SRANIWSN
+60 SRANIWAN

-73 SAYFLAETGKTLS
+73 AAYFLAETGKTLA

-117 LGESARKKAQVIKK
+117 LGESARRKALVIKK
-131 LEEDGIIDMNKMLSI
+131 LEEDGVIDMNKLLSI
-146 KPLCKNVAVI
+146 KPLIKNIAVI

-181 LILFNSI
+181 LTLFNSI

-201 LDKVLERLS
+201 LDKVLERLD
-210 EFDVLV
+210 EFDILVL
-216 MIRGGGA
+216 IRGGGA
-223 VSDLDCFDS
+223 VSDLDCFDA
-232 YNLSASIAQFPLPV
+232 YNLSASLAQFPLPV

-259 DMVANMPLKTPTAV
+259 DMVAKLPLKTPTAV
-273 ADFLINHTRSLE
+273 ADFIINHTRSIE

-295 SRSVTMLL
+295 SRSVTVLL
-303 DKQARKLDQCLT
+303 DRQSRKLDQSLT
-315 LLPLYANRLLDKKLH
+315 LLPLYANRLLDRKLH

-356 KQGRSA
+356 KQGKSA
-362 SAASLSPGDE
+362 VASDLKQGDE
-372 VKITLVDG
+372 VKIKLIDG
-380 VVGAVVKGFS
+380 VVGAVIKV

>member
-1 MNSISLYDLNKQIG
+1 MNSISLYELNKEIS
-15 SVLKT
+15 SVLKGCL
-20 SLLAGVWVHAEIN
+20 SKVWVHAEIN
-33 SINVQRVGHCYIE
+33 SISVQRVGHCYIE
-46 LIEKDEITGSIVAK
+46 LIEKDENTGSIIAK
-60 SRANIWSN
+60 SRANIWAN

-73 SAYFLAETGKTLS
+73 AAYFLAETGKTLAS
-86 AGMKVA
+86 GMKVA

-117 LGESARKKAQVIKK
+117 LGESARRKALVIKK
-131 LEEDGIIDMNKMLSI
+131 LEDDGVIDMNKLLSI
-146 KPLCKNVAVI
+146 KPLIKNIAVI

-181 LILFNSI
+181 LTLFNSI

-201 LDKVLERLS
+201 LDKVLERLD

-216 MIRGGGA
+216 LIRGGGA
-223 VSDLDCFDS
+223 VSDLDCFDA
-232 YNLSASIAQFPLPV
+232 YNLSASLAQFPLPV

-259 DMVANMPLKTPTAV
+259 DMVAKLPLKTPTAV
-273 ADFLINHTRSLE
+273 ADFIINHTRSLE

-295 SRSVTMLL
+295 SRSVTVLL
-303 DKQARKLDQCLT
+303 DRQARKLDQSLT
-315 LLPLYANRLLDKKLH
+315 LLPLYANRLLDRKLH

-356 KQGRSA
+356 KQGKSA
-362 SAASLSPGDE
+362 SASSLNPGDE

-380 VVGAVVKGFS
+380 VVGAVIKV